1 MYKLKLF
8 GISLF
13 ITVITNAQ
21 EIKMSTNLAGQ
32 NWIRYM
38 NGFKRKATNDRGIM
52 FEYEHSLKRYSW
64 SYNGAIGFSRL
75 AWNQRVDSL
84 NSDTYNTAN
93 FLHFRPLGI
102 KKYFRINRVSS
113 YYLELNGGVDYLYK
127 YSQKPEDS
135 DLKEKRMKD
144 LGFSLAGSV
153 KCGLRVAITRAWA
166 FDISINGTENI
177 ISNISFDK
185 TQEQRIK
192 FQDASIFIT
201 FYRSLKDEKK

>member
-1 MYKLKLF
+1 MFCL
-8 GISLF
+8 SLVLLT
-13 ITVITNAQ
+13 TVTNAQ
-21 EIKMSTNLAGQ
+21 EIKMSASLVGQ
-32 NWIRYM
+32 NWIRYN

-102 KKYFRINRVSS
+102 RKYYRINRVSS
-113 YYLELNGGVDYLYK
+113 YYLELNVGVDYLYK
-127 YSQKPEDS
+127 FSQKPEAS
-135 DLKEKRMKD
+135 DLNEKRMTD
-144 LGFSLAGSV
+144 LGFSLPVSAR
-153 KCGLRVAITRAWA
+153 CGLKVAMNRAWN
-166 FDISINGTENI
+166 FDIGVNGTENF